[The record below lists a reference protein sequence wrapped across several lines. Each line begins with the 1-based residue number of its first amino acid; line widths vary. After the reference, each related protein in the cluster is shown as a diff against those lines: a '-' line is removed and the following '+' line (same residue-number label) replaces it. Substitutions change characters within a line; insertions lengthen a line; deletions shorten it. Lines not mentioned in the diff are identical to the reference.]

1 VAIDGDGIR
10 GGDVATLFD
19 ARKAPTHERMEFW
32 LNTVC
37 SQILPVQIDPRHDAA
52 PAAAMSCLA
61 IGDMAIRTVVGGDHV
76 YSRSSAELRAG
87 DPDTLQIGLPLGGSS
102 ILVQDGREAV
112 LSAGDMV
119 LYDSSRP
126 FTLAMQE
133 RFHWQVFLFPKSLLR
148 RPTRELRDITAI
160 RMRGDTGLAGVVQR
174 FLRGV
179 ARDGARL
186 EVDPE
191 AIMLGKHAADLAGT
205 LIRST
210 FGKEWDVRDTD
221 GVLRERVSAFIQIH
235 HSDPR
240 LGPGMIALAHNVS
253 LRRLHAAFEGT
264 ERSVMDEVRRARL
277 DAIRSDLC
285 DSRFDHQTIGRIAAS
300 HGLPSL
306 ASFSRAFRN
315 AYGVTP
321 SEFRA
326 TA

>member
-1 VAIDGDGIR
+1 
-10 GGDVATLFD
+10 
-19 ARKAPTHERMEFW
+19 MEYW
-32 LNTVC
+32 LSTVC

-76 YSRSSAELRAG
+76 YSRSTKELRAG
-87 DPDTLQIGLPLGGSS
+87 DPDTLQIGIPLGGSS

-112 LSAGDMV
+112 LAAGDMV

-148 RPTRELRDITAI
+148 RPTHELREITAI

-179 ARDGARL
+179 ARDGSRL
-186 EVDPE
+186 ENDAD

-210 FGKEWDVRDTD
+210 FGREWDVDD
-221 GVLRERVSAFIQIH
+221 ADAVLRERVSAFVQAH
-235 HSDPR
+235 HTDPA
-240 LGPGMIALAHNVS
+240 LGPGMLALAHNVS
-253 LRRLHAAFEGT
+253 LRRLHAAYEGT
-264 ERSVMDEVRRARL
+264 GRTLMDEVRRVRL
-277 DAIRSDLC
+277 EAIRSDLS
-285 DSRFDHQTIGRIAAS
+285 DHRFSHLTIGQIAAG
-300 HGLPSL
+300 HGLLSL
-306 ASFSRAFRN
+306 ASFSRAFRS
-315 AYGVTP
+315 AYGLAP

-326 TA
+326 TR